1 MFKTMGYSPGF
12 LLKKRQICDPCEIT
26 PNRYRKSRKELEIYL
41 QAFWR
46 RFREFGAISR
56 TCQNPPCSKPWAI
69 AQGFCWKTANLWPL
83 RNHPKSIQKV
93 PQGVRNLFASVL
105 EAFQGVWSDFQNLPK
120 STMFK
125 TMGYSPGFL
134 LKNGEFLTLAKSPQI
149 DTESPA
155 RS

>member
-1 MFKTMGYSPGF
+1 MGYSPGF
-12 LLKKRQICDPCEIT
+12 LLKNVEFLTLGEIT

-56 TCQNPPCSKPWAI
+56 TCQNPP
-69 AQGFCWKTANLWPL
+69 L
-83 RNHPKSIQKV
+83 
-93 PQGVRNLFASVL
+93 
-105 EAFQGVWSDFQNLPK
+105 
-120 STMFK
+120 FK

-134 LKNGEFLTLAKSPQI
+134 LKNGEFVTLAKSPQI